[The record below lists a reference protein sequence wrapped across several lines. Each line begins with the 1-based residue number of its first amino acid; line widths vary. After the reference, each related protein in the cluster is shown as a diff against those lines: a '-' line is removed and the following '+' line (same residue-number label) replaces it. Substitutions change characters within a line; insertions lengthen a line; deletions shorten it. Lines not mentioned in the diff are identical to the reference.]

1 MYQVLARKWRPQRFE
16 DVVGQEHVTTTLR
29 NAIAQQRI
37 AHAFLFSGPRGVGK
51 TTVARL
57 LAKALNCAQGPTAE
71 PCGTCTTC
79 AEVTAG
85 SALDVV
91 EIDGASNTSVD
102 NIRDLNENVRYRP
115 AAAHFKVYI
124 IDEVHMLSTAA
135 FNALLKTLEEPP
147 EHVKFIFATTEVH
160 KLPQTVISRC
170 QRYEFKRIA
179 MAELLERLRRIVAD
193 EGIEVTEAA
202 LFDLAR
208 EADGS
213 MRDAQSLL
221 DQVIVFAGKT
231 VDEVAVRAALGV
243 ADRSILHRVTEAIL
257 RRDPAPC
264 LQAVEDLYRYGYEV
278 PRFCRDLVHQ
288 VRHLAV
294 AALFHDPAMLA
305 DLPDNEVQETLRQA
319 ELRPTEDLQRLFR
332 LAQLGAEEV
341 RRSVLPKLVLEMTLV
356 KMATMPDAAPVEDLV
371 ARLEEM
377 ERRLGGAGGEPPGGR
392 GMESKGRI
400 APGAVRAPAGA
411 GAGGPIA
418 GPAPA
423 AGSPS
428 FAETTVDSQSAAAA
442 AQVRPVGGGTA
453 PATGVETPALD
464 ADVTALARTSAPGA
478 ATPPRAQTQ
487 APAAATAATTVLGAS
502 WEAFLAAAQA
512 KVSLRMCLNGSRPIE
527 ESAEMLHIGVES
539 EFAER
544 ALRQRENL
552 ALLQQMAARCY
563 GGVRRIEISVVKVGA
578 EDAAARKAAEAARAR
593 GLGELAR
600 ASTTVR
606 SAVEILGGEITDVRP
621 RGRGGE
627 P

>member
-57 LAKALNCAQGPTAE
+57 LAKALNCVQGPTAQ
-71 PCGTCTTC
+71 PCGTCATC

-102 NIRDLNENVRYRP
+102 NVRDLNENVRYRP
-115 AAAHFKVYI
+115 AAARFKIYI

-160 KLPQTVISRC
+160 KLPQTVVSRC

-179 MAELLERLRRIVAD
+179 MVELLERLRRITTE
-193 EGIEVTEAA
+193 EGVEATEAA

-221 DQVIVFAGKT
+221 DQVIVFAGKA
-231 VDEVAVRAALGV
+231 VDETAVRAALGV

-257 RRDPAPC
+257 LRDPAPC
-264 LQAVEDLYRYGYEV
+264 LRAVEELYRYGYEV
-278 PRFCRDLVHQ
+278 PRFCRDLVQQ
-288 VRHLAV
+288 VRHLTV
-294 AALFHDPAMLA
+294 AALFHDPAMLV
-305 DLPDNEVQETLRQA
+305 DLPDAEVKETLRQA
-319 ELRPTEDLQRLFR
+319 ELRPAEDLQRLFR

-341 RRSVLPKLVLEMTLV
+341 RRSVLPKIVLEMTLV
-356 KMATMPDAAPVEDLV
+356 KMATMPDAAPVGDLIV
-371 ARLEEM
+371 RLEEL
-377 ERRLGGAGGEPPGGR
+377 ERRLRGAGGEPSGGR
-392 GMESKGRI
+392 AVEGRGRI
-400 APGAVRAPAGA
+400 APDTVRSPAGA
-411 GAGGPIA
+411 
-418 GPAPA
+418 A
-423 AGSPS
+423 A
-428 FAETTVDSQSAAAA
+428 V
-442 AQVRPVGGGTA
+442 VRPVAGGAMPVGAAATSVTRG
-453 PATGVETPALD
+453 PATA
-464 ADVTALARTSAPGA
+464 AGA
-478 ATPPRAQTQ
+478 ATPVPMPAVTAPERTQ
-487 APAAATAATTVLGAS
+487 GATSPAPSG
-502 WEAFLAAAQA
+502 WNAFLAAAQV
-512 KVSLRMCLNGSRPIE
+512 KVSLRMCLSGSRPIE
-527 ESAEMLHIGVES
+527 ETADTLHIGVES

-552 ALLQQMAARCY
+552 ASLQEIAARCY
-563 GGVRRIEISVVKVGA
+563 GGARRIEISVVKTGA
-578 EDAAARKAAEAARAR
+578 EDAATQKAAEAARDR
-593 GLGELAR
+593 ELAER
-600 ASTTVR
+600 ARTSTTVR
-606 SAVEILGGEITDVRP
+606 SALEILGGEITDVRP

>member
-1 MYQVLARKWRPQRFE
+1 MYQVLARKWRPQQFE

-57 LAKALNCAQGPTAE
+57 LAKALNCAQGPTAQ
-71 PCGTCTTC
+71 PCGACATC
-79 AEVTAG
+79 AEVAAG

-102 NIRDLNENVRYRP
+102 NVRDLNENVRYRP
-115 AAAHFKVYI
+115 AAARFKIYI

-160 KLPQTVISRC
+160 KLPQTVVSRC

-179 MAELLERLRRIVAD
+179 MAELLERLRRITTD
-193 EGIEVTEAA
+193 EGVEASEAA

-231 VDEVAVRAALGV
+231 VDETAVRAALGV

-257 RRDPAPC
+257 LRDPAPC
-264 LQAVEDLYRYGYEV
+264 LQAVEELYRYGYEV
-278 PRFCRDLVHQ
+278 PRFGRDLVQQ
-288 VRHLAV
+288 VRHLTV
-294 AALFHDPAMLA
+294 AALFHDPAMLV
-305 DLPDNEVQETLRQA
+305 DLPDAEVKETLRQA
-319 ELRPTEDLQRLFR
+319 ELRPAEDLQRLFR
-332 LAQLGAEEV
+332 VAQLGVEEV
-341 RRSVLPKLVLEMTLV
+341 RRSMLPKIVLEMTLV
-356 KMATMPDAAPVEDLV
+356 KMATMPDAGQVGELIG
-371 ARLEEM
+371 RLEEM
-377 ERRLGGAGGEPPGGR
+377 ERRLRGKGGEPLGGR
-392 GMESKGRI
+392 AEEGRERT
-400 APGAVRAPAGA
+400 ATDGVRSPAGTAATVRPVAGGAVPAGA
-411 GAGGPIA
+411 AVTPVTRGSPSASAAPV
-418 GPAPA
+418 PAPEIAVTEREQGAPSSA
-423 AGSPS
+423 AGS
-428 FAETTVDSQSAAAA
+428 
-442 AQVRPVGGGTA
+442 
-453 PATGVETPALD
+453 
-464 ADVTALARTSAPGA
+464 
-478 ATPPRAQTQ
+478 
-487 APAAATAATTVLGAS
+487 
-502 WEAFLAAAQA
+502 WKAFLAAAQA
-512 KVSLRMCLNGSRPIE
+512 KVSLRMCLSGSRLIE
-527 ESAEMLHIGVES
+527 ETAAMLHIGVES

-552 ALLQQMAARCY
+552 ASLQEIAARCY
-563 GGVRRIEISVVKVGA
+563 GGTRQIEISVVKTGA
-578 EDAAARKAAEAARAR
+578 EDTAAQKAAEAARDR
-593 GLGELAR
+593 ELAER
-600 ASTTVR
+600 ARTSTTVR
-606 SAVEILGGEITDVRP
+606 SALEILGGEITDVRP